1 MPFNSP
7 SVVIRQD
14 LAALPTNLTG
24 YIGDKILPPVT
35 VPTKT
40 GARNWML
47 AVTAGTSQTNRA
59 VSGAVTRTAQAS
71 NIQAFTTVEN
81 RAGFLMDQGE
91 IANFGTQ
98 DAYEAALA
106 LTGTKQVRDQSE
118 ARVVATTIGTP
129 IVIGA
134 GTVAAPLAPT
144 GAGTHASP
152 YVQTTTDIHTDIF
165 NGLHNTVLAL
175 RPFGKVAIFGGV
187 TAINT
192 VRQDPT
198 VIERMRGLVGAA
210 TGEQVR
216 SINAE
221 MLAQIFEADLVEIAI
236 TLSAIWPTNRVGVI
250 AVPEA
255 GLDPIMTF
263 QAGRRLVYNW
273 ALEAGAP
280 QPLIC
285 KRGYD
290 PATDSEF
297 LDAVVFDAA
306 YIANGNMI
314 GSLSLDGN

>member
-14 LAALPTNLTG
+14 LAALPSNLTG
-24 YIGDKILPPVT
+24 YIADKVLPPVT
-35 VPTKT
+35 VATKS

-47 AVTAGTSQTNRA
+47 AVTGGSATTSRTPSGT
-59 VSGAVTRTAQAS
+59 VTRTIQTS

-81 RAGFLMDQGE
+81 RGGFLMDQGE

-106 LTGTKQVRDQSE
+106 LTGVKQVRDQSE
-118 ARVVATTIGTP
+118 ARVVAATIG
-129 IVIGA
+129 VGLGA
-134 GTVAAPLAPT
+134 GTIDAPLAPT

-152 YVQTTTDIHTDIF
+152 YAQTTTDIHTDLFI
-165 NGLHNTVLAL
+165 GLHNAVLAL

-221 MLAQIFEADLVEIAI
+221 MLAQIFEADAVEIAI
-236 TLSAIWPTNRVGVI
+236 TLSAIWPTNRLGVI
-250 AVPEA
+250 AVPEL
-255 GLDPIMTF
+255 GLDPIMVF

-273 ALEAGAP
+273 ALEAGAA

-297 LDAVVFDAA
+297 LDVVAYDAA